1 MESSEADVGA
11 DPGPSLPAT
20 TVPDAHAEVPP
31 APGATSAVVQIPVRP
46 RHLSPSSASVF
57 RQCPQR
63 WKFRYV
69 DRLPDPPGEA
79 ALAGTFAHKVLED
92 LLGLEPQERTMD
104 SARALAKETWSDMQA
119 DDDFTALEL
128 DPDGIRNF
136 KWTAWRAI
144 EGLWDLEDPKTV
156 ELIDTE
162 TEVSVEIGGVPFIGY
177 IDRVEGTADGVVIS
191 DYKSGR
197 APGRKFSED
206 RLEQVLLYAAALAE
220 LQGALPARARL
231 MYLGQRI
238 DETQVT
244 AENLQEVTQRLAD
257 TWDELLQRSE
267 SGEFPPEPGPLCGWC
282 AFVRHCPEGL
292 AEVER
297 RHRAGSLRPDAPALA
312 EAV

>member
-1 MESSEADVGA
+1 MQSTDADPGA
-11 DPGPSLPAT
+11 DPGRPPADPAEPNAPLEESRT
-20 TVPDAHAEVPP
+20 PADTAEV
-31 APGATSAVVQIPVRP
+31 VQMPVRP
-46 RHLSPSSASVF
+46 KHLSPSSASVL

-79 ALAGTFAHKVLED
+79 ALAGTFAHRVLED
-92 LLGLEPQERTMD
+92 LLGLEPTERTMD
-104 SARALAKETWSDMQA
+104 SARAIARQTWSEMEA
-119 DDDFTALEL
+119 DDAFRALDL

-162 TEVSVEIGGVPFIGY
+162 AEVSVEIDGVPFIGY
-177 IDRVEGTADGVVIS
+177 IDRVEAASDGLVVS

-197 APGRKFSED
+197 APGRKFSKA

-220 LQGALPARARL
+220 LHGTLPARARL

-238 DETQVT
+238 DETIVT
-244 AENLQEVTQRLAD
+244 AEAIAEVTRRLVETWEELQERSD
-257 TWDELLQRSE
+257 TGD
-267 SGEFPPEPGPLCGWC
+267 FPPRPGPLCGWC

-292 AEVER
+292 AEVQR
-297 RHRAGSLRPDAPALA
+297 RHLAGALRPDAPALA